1 MNYFLFEDEKH
12 RVNMVFEEKELDI
25 FVQYWKDGFGI
36 EYISKEM
43 KRTPT
48 EIALLVVDRAEIGKI
63 KPRKK
68 GIFG

>member
-1 MNYFLFEDEKH
+1 MNYHLFEDEKH
-12 RVNMVFEEKELDI
+12 KVNMVFEPSEVEE
-25 FVQYWKDGFGI
+25 FVRYWKDGYGI
-36 EYISKEM
+36 KDISKEM

-48 EIALLVVDRAEIGKI
+48 EILLLVVDRAEIGKI

>member
-12 RVNMVFEEKELDI
+12 KVNMVFEQRELDI
-25 FVQYWKDGFGI
+25 FVQNWKDGYGI

>member
-1 MNYFLFEDEKH
+1 MNYFLFEDDKH
-12 RVNMVFEEKELDI
+12 KVNMVFEERELEA
-25 FVQYWKDGFGI
+25 FVWYWKEGYGI
-36 EYISKEM
+36 ERISEEM

>member
-12 RVNMVFEEKELDI
+12 KVNMVFEERELER
-25 FVQYWKDGFGI
+25 FVWYWKKGYDI
-36 EYISKEM
+36 TEIAENM
-43 KRTPT
+43 KRKLI
-48 EIALLVVDRAEIGKI
+48 EIALLVMDRAEIGKI

>member
-12 RVNMVFEEKELDI
+12 KVNMVFEERELDI
-25 FVQYWKDGFGI
+25 FVQYWKDGYGI
-36 EYISKEM
+36 DHISKEM
-43 KRTPT
+43 KRTTT

>member
-12 RVNMVFEEKELDI
+12 KVNMVFEERELDV
-25 FVQYWKDGFGI
+25 FVQYWKDGYGI
-36 EYISKEM
+36 EDISEEM

-48 EIALLVVDRAEIGKI
+48 EILLLVLDRAEIGKI

-68 GIFG
+68 GLFG